1 MKTIELST
9 ASQSLSAY
17 AEEFSQETIVLTV
30 NGKAVAAVVS
40 LEGVDPESLVLST
53 NQEFLEIIQNSRNEF
68 KSKKTLSLEDI
79 KKEFIH

>member
-1 MKTIELST
+1 MKTIELSK

-30 NGKAVAAVVS
+30 NGKAVAAVIS
-40 LEGVDPESLVLST
+40 LEGIDPESLMLST
-53 NQEFLEIIQNSRNEF
+53 NQEFLEIIKNSRNEF